1 MIIATPSQEQ
11 RLLSLK
17 VFPGARPCACINPFD
32 PHQGPH
38 APPVLQVRKRLAVS
52 DAAQVWWGLPRVA
65 GGSLSLAHSHLRLPV
80 GTSLQGRWSP
90 PCGGGRPHILHSFRE
105 SLTLLSWL
113 LRPFMGG
120 LGGQRWPF
128 YPSFLLS
135 YSLPFRFG
143 FLHSPLLVLAPP

>member
-1 MIIATPSQEQ
+1 MIIATPSQEL

-38 APPVLQVRKRLAVS
+38 APPVLQVRKRLAGGN
-52 DAAQVWWGLPRVA
+52 AAQVWWGLHSVA

-80 GTSLQGRWSP
+80 GTSLQGLGP
-90 PCGGGRPHILHSFRE
+90 LHVGGRPHILHSFRE

-120 LGGQRWPF
+120 PGGQRWPF

-143 FLHSPLLVLAPP
+143 FLHSPLLILAPS